1 MNELSPTMAIL
12 SAMITPAVLILASGS
27 LIATTSQRLGR
38 VIDRTRSLSEKFAS
52 LASGKPAGVMLSEE
66 KSMLFDQLGQAS
78 RRSRLLQT
86 ALSSLYFTL
95 SLFVSTS
102 VAIGLVAASG
112 IDYTFIPVVLGI
124 GGAGLLLYASLLM
137 IYESRIAVASVNAE
151 MDYVLRTR
159 HQFAP
164 DKPEVKPQPKG
175 WFPPFR
181 GR

>member
-1 MNELSPTMAIL
+1 MAIL

-38 VIDRTRSLSEKFAS
+38 VIDRTRSLSERFAS
-52 LASGKPAGVMLSEE
+52 LASGKPDGAMLSEE

-78 RRSRLLQT
+78 QRSRLLQKS
-86 ALSSLYFTL
+86 LSSLYFTL

-102 VAIGLVAASG
+102 VAIGLVAAFG
-112 IDYTFIPVVLGI
+112 IHYTFIPVVLGI

-151 MDYVLRTR
+151 MDYVLRSR

-164 DKPEVKPQPKG
+164 DEPEVRPQSKG